1 MFVNTLTIDMIKIK
15 GILSSF
21 LFICLIFSNQE
32 VLPKSFSPAG
42 KLDGMVLDK
51 SNLTLIQLNLKN
63 DSLYQIANSIF
74 PDLDLLNGPATYHR
88 IIESSQLLDFENYF
102 SNDILLVLNQD
113 YTLPDSSRLYWTE
126 TKQGNNPYGTWT
138 EDGAI
143 EYTCACIENDANECI
158 KLGYDESWYNPFDY
172 WADAWWDF
180 TPPYYDY
187 IQEIRVTVRGAQ
199 CDALP
204 LWSESYM
211 GLKDDNNVW
220 SYDYELSVN
229 YTDNTFIVP
238 FTFNNGI
245 LMPTVGSDDNYVV
258 DFVRYDFFYS
268 CINTENA
275 LSLTASD
282 SENCSSIDI
291 SWELD
296 QNAITTGVRLY
307 RDSNLIYESSDL
319 SETSFTDFSV
329 NDNFQHEYC
338 IETLNN
344 CSSSDWICG
353 LGSVKN
359 VPETVPIVT
368 AQDGLSSNHIEI
380 LWEPV
385 DNVDGYRVYRDS
397 SWLSIVYPHQSLRYI
412 DEFIEG
418 GEIYNYCIESFNDC
432 GNASWQC
439 DEGFSGSYLGDSN
452 SDGSIDVLDVVSLVN
467 FILSIN
473 EPSESQLFWM
483 DMNQD
488 SSLNVQ
494 DVVLI
499 VNIILN

>member
-1 MFVNTLTIDMIKIK
+1 MIKIK

-63 DSLYQIANSIF
+63 DSLYQIANSNF
-74 PDLDLLNGPATYHR
+74 PELDLLNGPATYHR
-88 IIESSQLLDFENYF
+88 IIETGQLLDFEIYF
-102 SNDILLVLNQD
+102 NNNILLILDQD
-113 YTLPDSSRLYWTE
+113 YTLPDNSRLYWTE

-138 EDGAI
+138 EDEAI
-143 EYTCACIENDANECI
+143 EYTCACIENDASECI

-211 GLKDDNNVW
+211 GLKDDNGIW
-220 SYDYELSVN
+220 SYDYELSIN
-229 YTDNTFIVP
+229 YTDNTYIVP
-238 FTFNNGI
+238 STFSNGI

-275 LSLTASD
+275 ISLTT
-282 SENCSSIDI
+282 SEEESCSSIDV

-296 QNAITTGVRLY
+296 PNAITSGVRLY
-307 RDSNLIYESSDL
+307 RDSSLIYESTDL
-319 SETSFTDFSV
+319 NETSFTDFSV
-329 NDNFQHEYC
+329 YDNFEYEYC

-344 CSSSDWICG
+344 CSSSDWICSV
-353 LGSVKN
+353 GSVKTAPEAVSN
-359 VPETVPIVT
+359 VV
-368 AQDGLSSNHIEI
+368 AQDGLSSDYVEI

-397 SWLSIVYPHQSLRYI
+397 SWLSIVYPHESLQYI
-412 DEFIEG
+412 DEFIDDG
-418 GEIYNYCIESFNDC
+418 VVYNYCIESFNDC
-432 GNASWQC
+432 GNATWHC
-439 DEGFSGSYLGDSN
+439 DEGFGSSYLGDSN
-452 SDGSIDVLDVVSLVN
+452 FDGSIDVLDVVSLVN

-473 EPSESQLFWM
+473 EPTESQSFWM
-483 DMNQD
+483 DINQD